1 MAAPKLDKIFC
12 IIDPTTNNQR
22 SLRRSVSVAR
32 NAGATIHAH
41 VCFTLPAGVRV
52 NDKKN
57 LREAEFTRHQL
68 WLEDLVQ
75 EYRDEGMQI
84 DTEVECNDDWRDA
97 LIAAAQRVKADMI
110 VRSSF
115 RRSTL
120 QRRVLKTTDWTLL
133 RRAHCPVLLVKT
145 DRVGNLENV
154 LVALSIHA
162 KDKPHEQ
169 LTDTV
174 IKHARSVVDRTG
186 AKLHAINAYQGS
198 ENFVHPPDLAKRV
211 GIKRSE
217 AHVGDGAPENVIARV
232 VDEVGGSP
240 LVVIG
245 ALARHGVSE
254 LVVGN
259 TAERILDHI
268 NADVMVVVQY

>member
-12 IIDPTTNNQR
+12 VIDTTTNNQR
-22 SLRRSVSVAR
+22 ALRRAVSVAR

-41 VCFTLPAGVRV
+41 ICFTLPAGVRA

-57 LREAEFTRHQL
+57 LREAEQTRHEV
-68 WLEDLVQ
+68 WLENLVK
-75 EYRDEGMQI
+75 EYRDEGMTI
-84 DTEVECNDDWRDA
+84 DTEVECDDDWRNA
-97 LIAAAQRVKADMI
+97 LIAAAKKVKADMI

-133 RRAHCPVLLVKT
+133 RQAHCPVLLVKT
-145 DRVGNLENV
+145 DRVGSLENV
-154 LVALSIHA
+154 IVALSIHA
-162 KDKPHEQ
+162 KDKAHEK

-174 IKHARSVVDRTG
+174 IDHARSVVDRTT
-186 AKLHAINAYQGS
+186 AELHAVNAYQGS
-198 ENFVHPPDLAKRV
+198 DNFVHPPDLAKRV
-211 GIKRSE
+211 GIERNR
-217 AHVGDGAPENVIARV
+217 AHVGEGAPEDVIGNVV
-232 VDEVGGSP
+232 NDLGGSP

-245 ALARHGVSE
+245 SLARHGVSE
-254 LVVGN
+254 MVVGN

-268 NADVMVVVQY
+268 NADVMVVVQH